1 MYKKWTVIN
10 YRIRMWFML
19 LVLISE
25 YFGSYCTVDTQLSK
39 NKQSRRRL
47 QRGNVYVLMFRDV
60 LLPPI
65 RPGPFV
71 LCNNNQLMTQEP
83 TPTTLKKKKKK
94 KRKKTPLGT
103 SMALDW
109 SYRRDDW
116 LRQHTPPPPSRST
129 ISLYSRRMVSLII
142 HRLGD
147 STWYK
152 CLV

>member
-25 YFGSYCTVDTQLSK
+25 YFGSCCTVDTQLSK

-94 KRKKTPLGT
+94 KKK
-103 SMALDW
+103 
-109 SYRRDDW
+109 
-116 LRQHTPPPPSRST
+116 
-129 ISLYSRRMVSLII
+129 
-142 HRLGD
+142 D
-147 STWYK
+147 STWNINGSW
-152 CLV
+152 LVVPAGRLIATTHTPSPLPFYHFTIFSSDGLVDYPSIGWFYSV